1 MKDIINLAVVNF
13 KTVWGDKSANLDKMV
28 SFIKEGGEKS
38 VDLMVFPETC
48 LTGYVNDKEPVREK
62 KMHARLA
69 ETLNGESVKVISE
82 LSKKFNMYVV
92 FGASE
97 KDENTNTVYN
107 SAIITTPSGEVK
119 SYRKIH
125 LPFDEKEWATNGDTP
140 LLLETEWGKIGITIC
155 YDTYCFPE
163 LIRYY
168 RAKGARLLLNVTA
181 CPSAPCTF
189 GAAKL
194 TLPAYA
200 YINYMYIA
208 TANLCGKEFDTEFA
222 GGSCVVGIDE
232 THGNSKV
239 YLGKMFGEPNA
250 REEKMYVGEIDLSLA
265 DKYTDIPIFRGDWR
279 ADLYKK
285 LLSEF

>member
-28 SFIKEGGEKS
+28 NFIKEGSEKA
-38 VDLMVFPETC
+38 VDLIVFPETC

-125 LPFDEKEWATNGDTP
+125 LPFDEKEWATN
-140 LLLETEWGKIGITIC
+140 
-155 YDTYCFPE
+155 
-163 LIRYY
+163 
-168 RAKGARLLLNVTA
+168 
-181 CPSAPCTF
+181 
-189 GAAKL
+189 
-194 TLPAYA
+194 
-200 YINYMYIA
+200 
-208 TANLCGKEFDTEFA
+208 
-222 GGSCVVGIDE
+222 
-232 THGNSKV
+232 
-239 YLGKMFGEPNA
+239 
-250 REEKMYVGEIDLSLA
+250 
-265 DKYTDIPIFRGDWR
+265 
-279 ADLYKK
+279 
-285 LLSEF
+285 